1 MENKT
6 NSSKGLKNQEVILKE
21 LLAKSLV
28 LFIGIGLISGL
39 VFGVYLFEIKNTN
52 QLVFVEGPSISV
64 VTEKSDFKIG
74 EEIKIRIV
82 NSGTTP
88 MIFSDASYG
97 LRITTLSG
105 GLLHSPVSPQMISQ
119 LEPGDEIEFSWDQI
133 KNDGDA
139 VLEGLYKISAK
150 AVDKQGNNVEKSTTV
165 TIWK

>member
-1 MENKT
+1 VENKT
-6 NSSKGLKNQEVILKE
+6 NSSKGLKNQEIILKE

-39 VFGVYLFEIKNTN
+39 VFGVYLFDIKNTS
-52 QLVFVEGPSISV
+52 QLVFVEGPSISI
-64 VTEKSDFKIG
+64 VTEKFDFKQG

-88 MIFSDASYG
+88 LIFSDASYG
-97 LRITTLSG
+97 LKIT
-105 GLLHSPVSPQMISQ
+105 GLFGVLMYSPVAAQVITE

-133 KNDGDA
+133 KNDNDA
-139 VLEGLYKISAK
+139 ALEGLYKISAK
-150 AVDKQGNNVEKSTTV
+150 GMDEQGNQVEKSTTV